1 MEGSCE
7 ECRGG
12 KRCGVRELGDV
23 LRVRRLRWFRHV
35 VRREEMKILGKTQ
48 HVVSPGQRPPGRPKK
63 TWRRSM
69 QVELASLN
77 LQEEQAQ
84 NRDQWKHVINRL
96 TS

>member
-7 ECRGG
+7 VAR
-12 KRCGVRELGDV
+12 RCGVRELGDV
-23 LRVRRLRWFRHV
+23 LRVRRLGWFEHV
-35 VRREEMKILGKTQ
+35 VRREKMEILVKTQ
-48 HVVSPGQRPPGRPKK
+48 YVVAPGRRPPGRSKE

-69 QVELASLN
+69 QEELESLN

-84 NRDQWKHVINRL
+84 NRDQWKCVINRL